1 MRARK
6 PTAPV
11 TGSPASYRTTDLG
24 GKVKKMRENPGMEW
38 KDARREK
45 SIICVIRVRGFPAR
59 DIFSLRA
66 LRDGLEQC
74 ARVVGTPS
82 PPPPPPSFLQVLFF
96 GGKYAEN
103 RVVVKKI
110 KE

>member
-1 MRARK
+1 MNFHRK
-6 PTAPV
+6 LNL
-11 TGSPASYRTTDLG
+11 DQFL
-24 GKVKKMRENPGMEW
+24 
-38 KDARREK
+38 
-45 SIICVIRVRGFPAR
+45 IIRVRGFPAR

-66 LRDGLEQC
+66 LRDGLEQG

-82 PPPPPPSFLQVLFF
+82 PPPPPPPSSSFLQVLFW
-96 GGKYAEN
+96 GENHEN